1 MRADLSSVSRRILLL
16 ALLVFGAFACS
27 DDGNVVTI
35 HTEVPREDFEAVD
48 ADDDGVVTRDALDRD
63 AELAAEQEALAEEEA
78 ALEAERAERAAQR
91 AEQEALARAVF
102 EDDSAVA
109 AEFPGGQLS
118 VAQVRASLAAS
129 PTSLMDDPQNP
140 THEEFVSR
148 LTSMLQ
154 LRLAAVALDELGF
167 SVDID
172 TSDEDI
178 NAQVQAHLDGS
189 FEEFAQQRSIAED
202 PSIERLATPH
212 CVSALVLTTEADASA
227 AAERVRAGESVGDIA
242 AEVNLPGLTEA
253 DGTIGCGQPFELFGA
268 GEVSLALLE
277 IDPGEVTEPILL
289 PSAASPTGEL
299 WVVMHLDDLQHDQ
312 ADLSAIGPFAGRVLT
327 EIMTGY
333 EVTVTPQLGTWEPSN
348 LRVSMPY
355 LP

>member
-1 MRADLSSVSRRILLL
+1 MSRRA
-16 ALLVFGAFACS
+16 ALLVSLVFFAFGCS
-27 DDGNVVTI
+27 DSGNVVTI
-35 HTEVPREDFEAVD
+35 HTEVPRDSFEEVD
-48 ADDDGVVTRDALDRD
+48 ADDDGVVARGALDAAEPD
-63 AELAAEQEALAEEEA
+63 AQPAADQEAQLAADQEALEE
-78 ALEAERAERAAQR
+78 ERAERAARR

-102 EDDSAVA
+102 EDSSAVA
-109 AEFPGGQLS
+109 ASFPGGQLS

-129 PTSLMDDPQNP
+129 PSSLMDDPENP

-154 LRLAAVALDELGF
+154 LRLAAVALDELGYP
-167 SVDID
+167 VDID
-172 TSDEDI
+172 ASDEDI
-178 NAQVQAHLDGS
+178 NAQVQAHLEGP

-242 AEVNLPGLTEA
+242 ADVNLPGLTEA
-253 DGTIGCGQPFELFGA
+253 DGTIGCGQPFDLFGA
-268 GEVSLALLE
+268 GEVALALLE
-277 IDPGEVTEPILL
+277 IEPGEVTEPILL

-299 WVVMHLDDLQHDQ
+299 WVVMHLDELQHDQ

-327 EIMTGY
+327 EIMVGY
-333 EVTVTPQLGTWEPSN
+333 EVAVAPELGNWEPST